1 MDIRHLTVFVY
12 RTRFFLRQSPSDV
25 KQEKQMSSIL
35 DDQLRLMALKQYGLI
50 KSIKT
55 PDISNAD
62 LLLILKNTE
71 NETIKQLAAEKLLK
85 NPDIYYDIYKVDLE
99 FILKNTENETIK
111 QLAAEKLLKET
122 NIYDLYKVDY
132 ELILK
137 STENETI
144 KQLATEKLQYL
155 NSHPRLGV
163 AGAIA
168 RANRLGRFHSE
179 STKD

>member
-1 MDIRHLTVFVY
+1 
-12 RTRFFLRQSPSDV
+12 
-25 KQEKQMSSIL
+25 MSSIL

-62 LLLILKNTE
+62 LILILKNTE
-71 NETIKQLAAEKLLK
+71 NETIKQLAAEKL
-85 NPDIYYDIYKVDLE
+85 
-99 FILKNTENETIK
+99 
-111 QLAAEKLLKET
+111 KET
-122 NIYDLYKVDY
+122 NIYDLYKVDL

-155 NSHPRLGV
+155 NSHPRLGW
-163 AGAIA
+163 AGSLA

>member
-12 RTRFFLRQSPSDV
+12 RARFFLRQSPSDV

-50 KSIKT
+50 KSIKA
-55 PDISNAD
+55 PDISKED
-62 LLLILKNTE
+62 LTLILKN
-71 NETIKQLAAEKLLK
+71 
-85 NPDIYYDIYKVDLE
+85 
-99 FILKNTENETIK
+99 
-111 QLAAEKLLKET
+111 
-122 NIYDLYKVDY
+122 
-132 ELILK
+132 
-137 STENETI
+137 TENETI

-155 NSHPRLGV
+155 NSHPRLGW
-163 AGAIA
+163 AGSLA

>member
-1 MDIRHLTVFVY
+1 
-12 RTRFFLRQSPSDV
+12 
-25 KQEKQMSSIL
+25 MSSIL

-55 PDISNAD
+55 PDISYAD
-62 LLLILKNTE
+62 LIL
-71 NETIKQLAAEKLLK
+71 
-85 NPDIYYDIYKVDLE
+85 
-99 FILKNTENETIK
+99 ILKNTENETIK

-122 NIYDLYKVDY
+122 NIYDIYKADL

-137 STENETI
+137 NTENETI

-155 NSHPRLGV
+155 NSHPRLGW
-163 AGAIA
+163 AGAMA

>member
-1 MDIRHLTVFVY
+1 
-12 RTRFFLRQSPSDV
+12 
-25 KQEKQMSSIL
+25 MSSIL

-62 LLLILKNTE
+62 LILILKNTE
-71 NETIKQLAAEKLLK
+71 NKTIKQLAAEKLLK
-85 NPDIYYDIYKVDLE
+85 NHNLYEVDL
-99 FILKNTENETIK
+99 
-111 QLAAEKLLKET
+111 
-122 NIYDLYKVDY
+122 

-137 STENETI
+137 NTENETI

-155 NSHPRLGV
+155 KLHPRLGW
-163 AGAIA
+163 AGSIA